1 MMCHYCGYTHKQDF
15 TCKACGGKHIKLTG
29 LGTQKLE
36 DEVARLFPDARI
48 LRMDTDTT
56 YSRYAY
62 EQEFERFSRGEYDI
76 MLGTQM
82 IAKGL
87 DFPNVT
93 LVGVLAVDKLLYAT
107 DFRGNERTFSL
118 VTQVVG
124 RSGRGDKR
132 GRAYIETYT
141 PDHPVL
147 NFAAHQN
154 YPMFYSDEIQARKA
168 LLYPPFCDIC
178 VIGFSCTEE
187 ALVQQG
193 ARLFIEFL
201 KEYMHTLGKKL
212 PLRVLGPVPAGVYK
226 INGKYRYR
234 IVMKCRAG
242 REFKKMVAQLL
253 ERAGADK
260 RFARVSLFADI
271 NGEINV

>member
-1 MMCHYCGYTHKQDF
+1 MCIRD
-15 TCKACGGKHIKLTG
+15 
-29 LGTQKLE
+29 
-36 DEVARLFPDARI
+36 R
-48 LRMDTDTT
+48 
-56 YSRYAY
+56 
-62 EQEFERFSRGEYDI
+62 
-76 MLGTQM
+76 
-82 IAKGL
+82 
-87 DFPNVT
+87 
-93 LVGVLAVDKLLYAT
+93 
-107 DFRGNERTFSL
+107 
-118 VTQVVG
+118 VVG

-154 YPMFYSDEIQARKA
+154 YPMFYNDEIQARKA

-178 VIGFSCTEE
+178 VVGFACAEE

-201 KEYMHTLGKKL
+201 KEYMHTLEKKL

-234 IVMKCRAG
+234 IVIKCRAG
-242 REFKKMVAQLL
+242 REFRKMVACLL
-253 ERAGADK
+253 KKSGTDK
-260 RFARVSLFADI
+260 RFAKLNLFADI